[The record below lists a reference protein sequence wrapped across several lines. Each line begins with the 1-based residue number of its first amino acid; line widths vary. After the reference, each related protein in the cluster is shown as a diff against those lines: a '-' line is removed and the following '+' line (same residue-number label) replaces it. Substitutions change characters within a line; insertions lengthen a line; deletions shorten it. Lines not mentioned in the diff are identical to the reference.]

1 MIGIYKITN
10 PLGQVYIGQSVNIE
24 QRFRAYKKL
33 RCRKQPKIYESLKI
47 FGVKSHC
54 FEIVIRCEIY
64 QLDKF
69 ERYFQQLF
77 NCLGDNG
84 LNCKLTK
91 DNPVNNYQKL
101 VKRMFNKR
109 R

>member
-10 PLGQVYIGQSVNIE
+10 PLGQVYIGQSINIE
-24 QRFRAYKKL
+24 KRFMAYKKL
-33 RCRKQPKIYESLKI
+33 RCRKQPRIYNSLKR
-47 FGVKSHC
+47 FGVKNHR
-54 FEIVIRCEIY
+54 FEIVTKCELW

-69 ERYFQQLF
+69 ERYFQQMF
-77 NCLGDNG
+77 NCTGENG

-101 VKRMFNKR
+101 IKRIFKR
-109 R
+109 K